1 MANAA
6 NETSKL
12 FTVEGMK
19 KMEEELEYLKTVKRV
34 EVAERIKVARSF
46 GDLSENAE
54 YDAAKNEQA
63 FMEGRIM
70 ELENTLRNAQV
81 VSEDE
86 VPSDTIT
93 VGSSVLLRDT
103 ASGREMTYYLVGS
116 SESDPFKGRIS
127 NESPVGRALFGRK
140 IGETVKIA
148 VPAGTLNY
156 TIVSISR

>member
-1 MANAA
+1 MANPGSAE
-6 NETSKL
+6 NGKL
-12 FTVEGMK
+12 FTLEGMR

-81 VSEDE
+81 VTDE
-86 VPSDTIT
+86 EAPSDMVTVAPRWCSTTTRRTATSPIT
-93 VGSSVLLRDT
+93 WW
-103 ASGREMTYYLVGS
+103 A
-116 SESDPFKGRIS
+116 PP
-127 NESPVGRALFGRK
+127 SPTR
-140 IGETVKIA
+140 
-148 VPAGTLNY
+148 
-156 TIVSISR
+156 